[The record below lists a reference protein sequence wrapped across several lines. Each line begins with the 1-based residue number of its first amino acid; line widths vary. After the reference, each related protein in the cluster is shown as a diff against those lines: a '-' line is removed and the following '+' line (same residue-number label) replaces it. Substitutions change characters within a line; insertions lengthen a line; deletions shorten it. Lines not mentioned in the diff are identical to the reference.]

1 MKRTPIIRRS
11 PIRRKAVVKHTAAFF
26 ERKKERQAE
35 LYRRRKLKAELLL
48 ECPTDSQGRRLCPL
62 CGKLPDFR
70 GLQLVHK
77 KALSAGGKT
86 TKDNCCI
93 LCAKCHF
100 VTYHHEKETGI
111 NARKT

>member
-1 MKRTPIIRRS
+1 MKRTPIK
-11 PIRRKAVVKHTAAFF
+11 RKAVVRHTAAFF

-35 LYRRRKLKAELLL
+35 LYQRRKLKAELLL
-48 ECPTDSQGRRLCPL
+48 ECPTDSQGRRLCPK
-62 CGKLPDFR
+62 CGKLPDWR

-86 TKDNCCI
+86 EKKNCCI
-93 LCAKCHF
+93 GCAICHF
-100 VTYHHEKETGI
+100 TIYHGEKETGI